1 MEKQQI
7 NKNLLREITS
17 TEFNLIKT
25 SETTGGSLTHLE
37 NLFAKIRL
45 LPPINYIIAS
55 AEAEL
60 AKEDLIF
67 FEHLEKSVGWFH
79 EKIRILLPHVQ
90 WAPDSFAMANVSSLL
105 NFHTLSLNST
115 GYIGSLL
122 FELRHLYS
130 EVAREE
136 KNRPLFN
143 GWMRTEK
150 KSGFAVEVFDWPD
163 YVDKSLNS
171 LEPEQQV
178 YQWKEKADNSLP
190 CLLRFLKILSL
201 YPTFVPLTLPAHPTF
216 DTLPRNLLELEQKQ
230 YQAFVGYYLSLFR
243 LPDSSKHPLSKDDLV
258 RLIDRFLYM
267 LEQKLELDISSE
279 SAAPKQ
285 VNIIIN
291 QNFFF
296 TQDIE
301 VNVTQNIEVNT
312 MMDSSPQESTSDAP
326 IASPQKG
333 PHPRSVKCDEDVKK
347 LIPYAKK
354 VWVKEICA
362 KKHPSKLG
370 KKKLAEQLLENLPAF
385 VSLHSEGKDRLPR
398 AETAIELTDPRIYEQ
413 GGGRYKGLKPHWDSF
428 DWVEI

>member
-7 NKNLLREITS
+7 NKHHLRDAIS

-25 SETTGGSLTHLE
+25 SDTMGGALTHLDS
-37 NLFAKIRL
+37 LFAKVQRL
-45 LPPINYIIAS
+45 PHIDCVIAS
-55 AEAEL
+55 SEAEL
-60 AKEDLIF
+60 AEEDRISL
-67 FEHLEKSVGWFH
+67 EHLEKSVAWFH
-79 EKIRILLPHVQ
+79 EKIRILLPHVE
-90 WAPDSFAMANVSSLL
+90 WEPDSFAMAVVNSLL
-105 NFHTLSLNST
+105 NFHALSLSGN
-115 GYIGSLL
+115 GYVGSLL
-122 FELRHLYS
+122 FELKHLYS

-150 KSGFAVEVFDWPD
+150 KHDFSVEVFDWPD

-171 LEPEQQV
+171 LEPEQQIH
-178 YQWKEKADNSLP
+178 QWKEKADTSLP

-201 YPTFVPLTLPAHPTF
+201 YPTFVPLTLPVHPTL

-230 YQAFVGYYLSLFR
+230 YQAFVGNYLSLFKSF
-243 LPDSSKHPLSKDDLV
+243 DINQHPLSKDDLI

-267 LEQKLELDISSE
+267 LEQKLDFDISSD
-279 SAAPKQ
+279 SVAPTQ

-296 TQDIE
+296 TQ
-301 VNVTQNIEVNT
+301 NIEVNAT
-312 MMDSSPQESTSDAP
+312 QNVEINAMMDSSSQESTSDART
-326 IASPQKG
+326 ASPQKG
-333 PHPRSVKCDEDVKK
+333 SHPRSVKCDEDVKK

-354 VWVKEICA
+354 VWIKEIRT

-370 KKKLAEQLLENLPAF
+370 KKKLAEQLLESLPTF
-385 VSLHSEGKDRLPR
+385 VSLHSEGDDRLPR
-398 AETAIELTDPRIYEQ
+398 AETAIELTDPRVYEK
-413 GGGRYKGLKPHWDSF
+413 GGGRYKGLKPHWDNF